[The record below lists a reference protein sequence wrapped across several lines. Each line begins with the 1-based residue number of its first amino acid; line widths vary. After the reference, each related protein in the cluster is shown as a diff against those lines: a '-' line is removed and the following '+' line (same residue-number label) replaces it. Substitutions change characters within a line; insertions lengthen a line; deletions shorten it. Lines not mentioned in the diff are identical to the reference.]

1 MAAIYLNIGMSF
13 DSAGA
18 NYVELPE
25 EEIVPETHE
34 YLFNALDADLSRLEA
49 YAQNY
54 LSCLDNGADPDKVIM
69 QRIREELSSL
79 HPFYR
84 ACPANAT
91 ATINKAFASY
101 IKRKYPESAE
111 AQEAAMTKVLET
123 KYLYQGDVAFWLDDA
138 VILPTEQVFAELF
151 LVQENI
157 LRWVFTVLDNSNPD
171 LAKLSNA
178 QRNALYG
185 IVYGDAYTPLL
196 ETTVQKNT
204 AYPYNYRLLGI
215 NMDFDEQYEQDVK
228 NALQQMQK
236 TPGTTPDCIKE
247 LLHDASVMNGEDFEI
262 HTYVLDTLE
271 DLLKYEVY
279 GMIQAEKRIKR
290 CKNCGRY
297 FVVDKSN
304 MEYCDRIA
312 AGETKPCSEI
322 GKSRTYEQKIAKGGT
337 AMALYRKAYKTHF
350 ARIRSGTMTR
360 EQFDAW
366 KDEATAKRLEVESG
380 ILDMDEYATW
390 LKK

>member
-1 MAAIYLNIGMSF
+1 MA
-13 DSAGA
+13 
-18 NYVELPE
+18 
-25 EEIVPETHE
+25 
-34 YLFNALDADLSRLEA
+34 
-49 YAQNY
+49 
-54 LSCLDNGADPDKVIM
+54 
-69 QRIREELSSL
+69 
-79 HPFYR
+79 
-84 ACPANAT
+84 
-91 ATINKAFASY
+91 
-101 IKRKYPESAE
+101 
-111 AQEAAMTKVLET
+111 KVLET
-123 KYLYQGDVAFWLDDA
+123 KYLYQADVAYWLDNA
-138 VILPTEQVFAELF
+138 VILPTEQIFAELF
-151 LVQENI
+151 RMQEDI
-157 LRWVFTVLDNSNPD
+157 RCWAFIVLDNTNPD
-171 LAKLSNA
+171 LAKLTSA
-178 QRNALYG
+178 QRNGLYSL
-185 IVYGDAYTPLL
+185 VYGDAYTPLL
-196 ETTVQKNT
+196 ETKVQKST
-204 AYPYNYRLLGI
+204 QLPYNVRLLGI
-215 NMDFDEQYEQDVK
+215 NMDFDEQYEQAVLQGLRK
-228 NALQQMQK
+228 MQEAPNA
-236 TPGTTPDCIKE
+236 TPECIKE
-247 LLHDASVMNGEDFEI
+247 LINDAANMTGDCEI

-366 KDEATAKRLEVESG
+366 KDEATAKRLDVETG

>member
-1 MAAIYLNIGMSF
+1 MASIYLNIGMSF
-13 DSAGA
+13 DPMGEA
-18 NYVELPE
+18 YVELPE
-25 EEIVPETHE
+25 EEIVPQTHE
-34 YLFNALDADLSRLEA
+34 YLFYVLDADLSRLEA

-54 LSCLDNGADPDKVIM
+54 LACLDNGTDPDKVIM

-79 HPFYR
+79 HPFFR

-91 ATINKAFASY
+91 VTINKAFASF
-101 IKRKYPESAE
+101 IKRKYPDSAE
-111 AQEAAMTKVLET
+111 AQEAAMAKVLEI
-123 KYLYQGDVAFWLDDA
+123 KYLYQGDVAYWLDNA
-138 VILPTEQVFAELF
+138 VILPTEQIFAELH
-151 LVQENI
+151 LIQERI
-157 LRWVFTVLDNSNPD
+157 LRWAFTVLDNTNPD
-171 LAKLSNA
+171 LAKLNNA

-185 IVYGDAYTPLL
+185 IIYGDAYTPLL
-196 ETTVQKNT
+196 ETTVQKST
-204 AYPYNYRLLGI
+204 QLPYNYRLLGI
-215 NMDFDEQYEQDVK
+215 NMVFDEQYERDVK
-228 NALQQMQK
+228 DALQQMQK
-236 TPGTTPDCIKE
+236 NPSTTPDCVKE
-247 LLHDASVMNGEDFEI
+247 LIHDASCMEGDFEI
-262 HTYVLDTLE
+262 HTYVLETLE

-279 GMIQAEKRIKR
+279 NMIQAEKRIKR

-366 KDEATAKRLEVESG
+366 KDEATAKRQEVESG

>member
-1 MAAIYLNIGMSF
+1 MGLKGLYSLIYGN
-13 DSAGA
+13 
-18 NYVELPE
+18 
-25 EEIVPETHE
+25 
-34 YLFNALDADLSRLEA
+34 
-49 YAQNY
+49 
-54 LSCLDNGADPDKVIM
+54 
-69 QRIREELSSL
+69 
-79 HPFYR
+79 
-84 ACPANAT
+84 
-91 ATINKAFASY
+91 
-101 IKRKYPESAE
+101 
-111 AQEAAMTKVLET
+111 
-123 KYLYQGDVAFWLDDA
+123 
-138 VILPTEQVFAELF
+138 
-151 LVQENI
+151 
-157 LRWVFTVLDNSNPD
+157 
-171 LAKLSNA
+171 
-178 QRNALYG
+178 
-185 IVYGDAYTPLL
+185 AYTPLL
-196 ETTVQKNT
+196 ESKVQKST
-204 AYPYNYRLLGI
+204 QLPYNVRLLGI
-215 NMDFDEQYEQDVK
+215 NMDFDEQYEQAVQQGI
-228 NALQQMQK
+228 QQMQE
-236 TPGTTPDCIKE
+236 TPNSTPECVKE
-247 LLHDASVMNGEDFEI
+247 LINDAANMSGDCEI

-366 KDEATAKRLEVESG
+366 KDEATAKRQDVETG
-380 ILDMDEYATW
+380 TLDMDEYAPW

>member
-18 NYVELPE
+18 AYVELPE

-54 LSCLDNGADPDKVIM
+54 LLCLDNGSDPDKAIM

-101 IKRKYPESAE
+101 IKRKYPESVE
-111 AQEAAMTKVLET
+111 AQEAAMAKVLET
-123 KYLYQGDVAFWLDDA
+123 KYLYQADVAYWLDDA
-138 VILPTEQVFAELF
+138 VILPTAQIFAELF
-151 LVQENI
+151 HMQENI
-157 LRWVFTVLDNSNPD
+157 RRWAFIVLDNTNPD
-171 LAKLSNA
+171 LAKLTST
-178 QRNALYG
+178 QRNGLYSL
-185 IVYGDAYTPLL
+185 VYGDAYTPLL
-196 ETTVQKNT
+196 ETKVQKST
-204 AYPYNYRLLGI
+204 QLPYNVRLLGI
-215 NMDFDEQYEQDVK
+215 NMDFDEQYEQAV
-228 NALQQMQK
+228 LQGLRQMQE
-236 TPGTTPDCIKE
+236 TPNTTPQCVKE
-247 LLHDASVMNGEDFEI
+247 LIDDAANMIGDCEI

-279 GMIQAEKRIKR
+279 SMTQAEKRIKR

-366 KDEATAKRLEVESG
+366 KDEATAKRQQVESG
-380 ILDMDEYATW
+380 VLDMDEYATW